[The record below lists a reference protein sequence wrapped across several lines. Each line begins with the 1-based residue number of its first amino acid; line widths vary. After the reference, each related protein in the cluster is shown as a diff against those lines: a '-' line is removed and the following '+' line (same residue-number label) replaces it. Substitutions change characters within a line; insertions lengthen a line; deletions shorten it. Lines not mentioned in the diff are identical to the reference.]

1 MLDSIQKDNTSF
13 PISNNNMKDTKRTD
27 SYDRFFYG

>member
-1 MLDSIQKDNTSF
+1 MLDSIQKDNISF
-13 PISNNNMKDTKRTD
+13 PISNNMKDTKRTD